1 MKMILQENL
10 RYADLITKALDFSE
24 VLLTYTNSLYPFAV
38 ISIENDVQSVFLEE
52 ECETVPSSMIEKLE
66 TQIALRTC
74 QAETA
79 IGILVYSVTV
89 ITPEGNH
96 SDGLMLSISDSSGA
110 STMTIYPYEYDYNGI
125 TIGKPYTCDF
135 SN

>member
-10 RYADLITKALDFSE
+10 RYADLINKALDFSE
-24 VLLTYTNSLYPFAV
+24 LLLTYSNSLYPFAV
-38 ISIENDVQSVFLEE
+38 ISIENDIQSVFLDEDS
-52 ECETVPSSMIEKLE
+52 ETTPSSMIEKLE
-66 TQIALRTC
+66 AQITVRTC
-74 QAETA
+74 QAENS

-89 ITPEGNH
+89 ITPEKQP
-96 SDGLMLSISDSSGA
+96 SDALMLSISDSSGA
-110 STMTIYPYEYDYNGI
+110 STMTIYPYECDFEGI